1 MTDRLRHTVLNL
13 SRICRGIGK
22 QVAGFDSSIVNPID
36 LLTEDRSHHHHTVL
50 NARIYYYIEWFTF
63 VPSTSDPTNP
73 RGVPKSRAVIEAR
86 EITLL

>member
-50 NARIYYYIEWFTF
+50 NARIYYYIEWLLSSSLPLIQRILAVYLVF
-63 VPSTSDPTNP
+63 VRIKVSSRDRST
-73 RGVPKSRAVIEAR
+73 
-86 EITLL
+86 